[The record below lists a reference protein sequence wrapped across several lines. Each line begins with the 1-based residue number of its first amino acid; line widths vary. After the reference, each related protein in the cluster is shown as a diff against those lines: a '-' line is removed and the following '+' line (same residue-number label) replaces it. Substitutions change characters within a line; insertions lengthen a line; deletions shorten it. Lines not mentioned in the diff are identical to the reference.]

1 MDMSP
6 LFDAA
11 RRGVFVAVSC
21 VVLGSFALGLF
32 AGWMFWA

>member
-11 RRGVFVAVSC
+11 RRGVLIAVLC

-32 AGWMFWA
+32 TGWMLWA

>member
-11 RRGVFVAVSC
+11 RRGALIAVLC
-21 VVLGSFALGLF
+21 VVFGSFALGLL

>member
-11 RRGVFVAVSC
+11 RRGVLIAVLG
-21 VVLGSFALGLF
+21 VVFGSFALGLF